1 MYIVTAKEMYEV
13 DRYAMEEI
21 GISGSILM
29 ESAGRAIAGRMKPL
43 IGTTDQILVLC
54 GSGNNGGDGYVV
66 ARTLLNEGYDVAAV
80 QVGRNLTADA
90 AMHQQVYDRL
100 GGEVMDVE
108 ADTFQPALEKA
119 DIIVDAMLGLGVR
132 GKLRSPYTETVQAVN
147 DSDALVFSIDLP
159 SGVPADDAVEFEEA
173 IQADYTFI
181 IEAPKPSA
189 FIQKTAPYYGEW
201 KTVSIG
207 LPAAYLGRQAG
218 ARIWTEQD
226 VKRSFPIR
234 QPFSHKGTN
243 GKGFLIGGGIEMP
256 GSVTMSSMAALR
268 AGAGL
273 LTVGTLRQVIPSVL
287 SHLAEATFTSLDEEN
302 GVIVDTDD
310 LDVSAYDAIV
320 VGMGMGRGESTAA
333 LTKRVLEEAEVPVLL
348 DADGLYHI
356 KSDLEILR
364 NRQAPTVLTPH
375 PGEMAMLLDMK
386 VPELLER
393 PFELARKFAIVHQVH
408 LVLKGTY
415 TIITAPDGSQVVNTT
430 GNPGLGKGGSGDV
443 LSGILLA
450 MLMQHED
457 PMEAIANGVYVHGK
471 AADVL
476 VEDAHSQQ
484 DLLATDLMKGLATV
498 FRNISD

>member
-29 ESAGRAIAGRMKPL
+29 ESAGRAIAERMKPL
-43 IGTTDQILVLC
+43 IGTTDRILVLC

-66 ARTLLNEGYDVAAV
+66 ARTLLNEGYNVTAV

-108 ADTFQPALEKA
+108 ADAFQMTLVKA
-119 DIIVDAMLGLGVR
+119 EIIVDAMLGLGVR

-147 DSDALVFSIDLP
+147 DSDALVFAIDLP

-218 ARIWTEQD
+218 ARTWTEQD

-243 GKGFLIGGGIEMP
+243 GI
-256 GSVTMSSMAALR
+256 S
-268 AGAGL
+268 
-273 LTVGTLRQVIPSVL
+273 IP
-287 SHLAEATFTSLDEEN
+287 H
-302 GVIVDTDD
+302 
-310 LDVSAYDAIV
+310 
-320 VGMGMGRGESTAA
+320 RG
-333 LTKRVLEEAEVPVLL
+333 
-348 DADGLYHI
+348 
-356 KSDLEILR
+356 R
-364 NRQAPTVLTPH
+364 NRN
-375 PGEMAMLLDMK
+375 
-386 VPELLER
+386 
-393 PFELARKFAIVHQVH
+393 ARIS
-408 LVLKGTY
+408 Y
-415 TIITAPDGSQVVNTT
+415 
-430 GNPGLGKGGSGDV
+430 DV
-443 LSGILLA
+443 
-450 MLMQHED
+450 QH
-457 PMEAIANGVYVHGK
+457 GC
-471 AADVL
+471 
-476 VEDAHSQQ
+476 S
-484 DLLATDLMKGLATV
+484 
-498 FRNISD
+498 

>member
-13 DRYAMEEI
+13 DRYAMEDI
-21 GISGSILM
+21 GIIGSILM
-29 ESAGRAIAGRMKPL
+29 ESAGRAIAERMKPL
-43 IGTTDQILVLC
+43 IGTTDRIIVLC

-108 ADTFQPALEKA
+108 ADTFRPALEDA
-119 DIIVDAMLGLGVR
+119 DVIVDAMLGLGVR
-132 GKLRSPYTETVQAVN
+132 GKLKSPYTETVQAVN
-147 DSDALVFSIDLP
+147 EADALVFAIDLP
-159 SGVPADDAVEFEEA
+159 SGVPADDASDFSEA
-173 IQADYTFI
+173 IFADHTFV
-181 IEAPKPSA
+181 IEAPKPSV
-189 FIQKTAPYYGEW
+189 FIQKTAPHYGKW
-201 KTVSIG
+201 HIVSIG

-226 VKRSFPIR
+226 VKRSFPTR
-234 QPFSHKGTN
+234 QPFSHKGTH
-243 GKGFLIGGGIEMP
+243 GKGFLIGGGAEMP

-273 LTVGTLRQVIPSVL
+273 LTVGTLRQVIPSV
-287 SHLAEATFTSLDEEN
+287 SAHLTEATFTVLEGEN
-302 GVIVDTDD
+302 GVIVDTET
-310 LDVSAYDAIV
+310 LDVSAYDGIV
-320 VGMGMGRGESTAA
+320 VGMGMGRGEATAA
-333 LTKRVLEEAEVPVLL
+333 LTKRVLEQAEVPVLL
-348 DADGLYHI
+348 DADGLHHI

-364 NRQAPTVLTPH
+364 NRQAPTILTPH

-386 VPELLER
+386 VPELLEN

-415 TIITAPDGSQVVNTT
+415 TIITAPDGSQIVNTT

-450 MLMQHED
+450 MQMQHENL
-457 PMEAIANGVYVHGK
+457 MEAIANGVYIHGK

-476 VEDAHSQQ
+476 VKEMHSQQ
-484 DLLATDLMKGLATV
+484 DLLATDLMKGLAKV
-498 FRNISD
+498 FRDISD